1 MSKRYY
7 SKNKKRCLTLQEILN
22 YKHGTLSSREQLD
35 NENIEMIDCSE
46 QELADASMEMIDRID
61 NKWTD
66 TKEIK
71 ELQSLFKNHDWSKLV
86 YPHNGE
92 QLHTNM

>member
-1 MSKRYY
+1 M
-7 SKNKKRCLTLQEILN
+7 QEILN

-61 NKWTD
+61 NKWTNA
-66 TKEIK
+66 KEIK
-71 ELQSLFKNHDWSKLV
+71 RITDLCLKIMIGAS
-86 YPHNGE
+86 
-92 QLHTNM
+92 